1 MNSTKWNSLTEFIS
15 YLHESNKL
23 EAEFTELGMFITY
36 TDKVLKEMKEQK
48 EEQKRLKIQL
58 KNEQIEQ

>member
-1 MNSTKWNSLTEFIS
+1 MSNKEHVHMNSTKWNSLTEFIS

-36 TDKVLKEMKEQK
+36 TDKVLKEMKE
-48 EEQKRLKIQL
+48 
-58 KNEQIEQ
+58 